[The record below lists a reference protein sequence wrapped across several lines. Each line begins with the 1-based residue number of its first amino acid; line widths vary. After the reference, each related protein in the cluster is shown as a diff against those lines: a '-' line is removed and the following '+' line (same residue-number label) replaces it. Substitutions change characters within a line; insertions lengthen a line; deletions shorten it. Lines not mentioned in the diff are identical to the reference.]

1 MKQLDFITR
10 RIIAWPA
17 LAIGF
22 VLTVVGGWLIM
33 LASWLTDNEDL
44 IRGSHDLTSK

>member
-22 VLTVVGGWLIM
+22 ALTMIGGWLIC
-33 LASWLTDNEDL
+33 AAAWLTDNEDL
-44 IRGSHDLTSK
+44 YAKTKT